1 MTRARRERRGSGRRD
16 AGAGKKISRAGKTQL
31 CATRPSAT
39 SVRPSRVGGVNPRVL
54 AAASPRK
61 SSTPQR
67 LRIAPRLG
75 SQQRICLWFWYRLRR
90 RGGREARAGTR
101 APREGRS
108 VLPRRR
114 FAWDRP
120 KPVRRSA
127 RLVGSRAHLRL
138 TRMARPSVSNE
149 IMCEPL
155 GDTAM
160 HRISVRFSHGSVWL
174 ELICRSTSI
183 TRLPTE
189 VSRWLPL
196 MHRLPPL

>member
-1 MTRARRERRGSGRRD
+1 MGEGS
-16 AGAGKKISRAGKTQL
+16 
-31 CATRPSAT
+31 C
-39 SVRPSRVGGVNPRVL
+39 
-54 AAASPRK
+54 
-61 SSTPQR
+61 
-67 LRIAPRLG
+67 
-75 SQQRICLWFWYRLRR
+75 
-90 RGGREARAGTR
+90 GT
-101 APREGRS
+101 
-108 VLPRRR
+108 
-114 FAWDRP
+114 
-120 KPVRRSA
+120 
-127 RLVGSRAHLRL
+127 HLRFTSSAL
-138 TRMARPSVSNE
+138 PSVSND